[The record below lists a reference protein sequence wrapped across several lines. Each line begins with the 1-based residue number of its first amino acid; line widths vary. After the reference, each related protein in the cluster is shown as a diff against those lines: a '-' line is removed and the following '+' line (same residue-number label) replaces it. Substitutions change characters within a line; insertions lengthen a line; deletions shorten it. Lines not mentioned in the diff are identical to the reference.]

1 MSSTSPLRIVRYD
14 PATGLSQLF
23 RPLPKTQH
31 RPTLDVVYRP
41 AQGGM
46 TLRFSARETLGMP
59 EQTLLLVLLELAQ
72 EQYAQV
78 TRDVV
83 VIDRRATG
91 IGLDLWRAM
100 HDGQTA
106 VDGETLHIRTSWY
119 ELAGRCGSHGGRS
132 QQLRE
137 EQLRRLCEVVVWEKA
152 DDALHSFRQS
162 KLVTLW
168 HGNDVRLHLAVNCRL
183 AGAVMGG
190 LYAQVSMRERQDL
203 ATDTARAVHAFLS
216 TTLRAGR
223 SLQVGVE
230 TLMQRLWGASG
241 VIAQGTLRARRKAVR
256 DSLLALGRLPGWG
269 VAWPRLDLAEITRRA
284 VRARQQ
290 PGTIGNT
297 RPVAV
302 VLEDVP
308 RAAATALAQT
318 FDASRFMQRVADSPS
333 PGTIGNANMDDG
345 QRGDAENP
353 CQNRTLGL
361 AEEPG
366 LIETS
371 EPRGHDSAP
380 GSPGAQPA

>member
-1 MSSTSPLRIVRYD
+1 MNSTSPLRIVRYD

-23 RPLPKTQH
+23 RPLPKTKT

-46 TLRFSARETLGMP
+46 TLRFSAREALGMP

-78 TRDVV
+78 ARDVV
-83 VIDRRATG
+83 VIDRCATG
-91 IGLDLWRAM
+91 IGQDLWRAM
-100 HDGQTA
+100 HDGQAA
-106 VDGETLHIRTSWY
+106 VEGETLHIRTSWY

-152 DDALHSFRQS
+152 NDALNSVRQS
-162 KLVTLW
+162 RLVTLW

-203 ATDTARAVHAFLS
+203 ATDTAQAVHAFLS

-223 SLQVGVE
+223 SLKVGVE
-230 TLMQRLWGASG
+230 TLMRRLWDASG
-241 VIAQGTLRARRKAVR
+241 VIPQGTLRARRKAVR
-256 DSLLALGRLPGWG
+256 DSLVALGRLPGWG
-269 VAWPRLDLAEITRRA
+269 VAWPRVEVAEITRRA

-290 PGTIGNT
+290 PGTIGNA
-297 RPVAV
+297 RPVAAA
-302 VLEDVP
+302 LEDAPQAVS
-308 RAAATALAQT
+308 TAMVER
-318 FDASRFMQRVADSPS
+318 FDATRFLQRVGESPS
-333 PGTIGNANMDDG
+333 PGTIDNADMDDG
-345 QRGDAENP
+345 QRRDAENP
-353 CQNRTLGL
+353 CQNKALSLLG
-361 AEEPG
+361 EPG
-366 LIETS
+366 LT
-371 EPRGHDSAP
+371 
-380 GSPGAQPA
+380 